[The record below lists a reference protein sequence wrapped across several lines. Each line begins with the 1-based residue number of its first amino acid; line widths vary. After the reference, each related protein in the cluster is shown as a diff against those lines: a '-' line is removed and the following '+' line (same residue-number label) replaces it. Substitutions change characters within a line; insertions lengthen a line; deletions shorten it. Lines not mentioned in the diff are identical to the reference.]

1 MREAVKAIKPEMVES
16 QEIQVASPASAT
28 STSSLGLD
36 MTTTAATLQST
47 EEVNTTPTSYSTHGP
62 EWTGSSTAQVTI
74 DGVYD
79 GSNGTDTLTFKV
91 TQQGTHGSANL
102 QIRVY
107 DSNNEEI
114 DRIAISK
121 HDPMDQQYN
130 LSNGLVLTLGEGDL
144 AQRDTF
150 TVEVF
155 DSVGSAVDPDK
166 AFNGTRNDNPD
177 LEYGLRVSDGSFQI
191 NGSTI
196 EVNASD
202 TLNDVLDRINQ
213 SNAGVTATFDAG
225 TESVLLTQNTTG
237 STPDIVLE
245 NDTSGFL
252 AAMKLDDATAI
263 AGEDAEPDKS
273 LAEVTAFSTVQSGSI
288 SVNGVSIDI
297 DVNADSLNDVL
308 DRISASA
315 AGVTA
320 SFDSVSQKVSLNSN
334 NADSQMILSDGAT
347 NFFLSARILEGTYN
361 SENDVIQAQAQG
373 VNVVDVTNLVVESIV
388 DENAEKPWEIGKSES
403 APVAAADGRMLTGLV
418 KNIAHSMNTLFDDS
432 AFKGSPGAFLE
443 GVRNGIRAA
452 VTSTFGSEGPRFNT
466 DFGIQ
471 FDFSTNNGR
480 VFNFSADN
488 QHRFE
493 TALATPE
500 GAASARNT
508 LFGNESQGLFNQL
521 HTTLTASASEFE
533 NQSDPTGIFVDVSI

>member
-373 VNVVDVTNLVVESIV
+373 VNVVDVTNLIVESIV

>member
-62 EWTGSSTAQVTI
+62 EWTGPSTAQVTI

-91 TQQGTHGSANL
+91 TQQGTHGSENL

-144 AQRDTF
+144 AKRNTF
-150 TVEVF
+150 TVAVF

-273 LAEVTAFSTVQSGSI
+273 LAEVTAFSMVQSGSI

-373 VNVVDVTNLVVESIV
+373 VNVVDVTNLIVESIV

>member
-1 MREAVKAIKPEMVES
+1 MVEIQS
-16 QEIQVASPASAT
+16 QPGAT
-28 STSSLGLD
+28 YDLNFNPN
-36 MTTTAATLQST
+36 A
-47 EEVNTTPTSYSTHGP
+47 
-62 EWTGSSTAQVTI
+62 AQVTI

-144 AQRDTF
+144 AKRDTF

-373 VNVVDVTNLVVESIV
+373 VNVVDVTNLIVESIV